1 MPTVSVPL
9 YTQHMQACGQVRA
22 AITAMKAM
30 LDQADTRTNLITLN
44 AVTQNLIV
52 APYPINLVGRVETL
66 SESIQAL
73 EKTLADVENAIRGTL
88 LYPVQ

>member
-1 MPTVSVPL
+1 MPTVNVSL

-30 LDQADTRTNLITLN
+30 IDQADTRTNLIALN
-44 AVTQNLIV
+44 SVAQQLLIDS
-52 APYPINLVGRVETL
+52 YPVNLVGRVEKL

-73 EKTLADVENAIRGTL
+73 EKTLADIEDGIRGTL